1 MIELELQ
8 HALLMKQRDAA
19 AESIIQLSDALST
32 LAPSQGVVAEA
43 ATNPTEELLGR
54 VCHALSTLMEVQL
67 LQLQMTHESLV
78 ARIDE
83 LEANLKMADGG
94 DLAALSR
101 AIPQASEPAR
111 DDRKKQTTG

>member
-8 HALLMKQRDAA
+8 HALLIKQRDAA

-32 LAPSQGVVAEA
+32 LPAQGAVAET
-43 ATNPTEELLGR
+43 ATNPTGELLGR
-54 VCHALSTLMEVQL
+54 VCHALSALMEVHL
-67 LQLQMTHESLV
+67 LELQMKHESLL

-83 LEANLKMADGG
+83 LEANLKMAEGG

-101 AIPQASEPAR
+101 AIPQASEPTR
-111 DDRKKQTTG
+111 DNRKRQTTG